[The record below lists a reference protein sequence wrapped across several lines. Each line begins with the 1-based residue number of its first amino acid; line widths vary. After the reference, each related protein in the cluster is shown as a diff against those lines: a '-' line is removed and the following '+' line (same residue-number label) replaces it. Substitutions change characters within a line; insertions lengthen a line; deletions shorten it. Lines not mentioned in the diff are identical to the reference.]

1 MPDQPADLTAEL
13 VPPDDGFGSP
23 GNGEFNTPPLVEA
36 ADTGPFF
43 HNNSVETIEGAVA
56 FYNGDAFTNS
66 PAGQLL
72 IIATGGAINLDATQ
86 TVAVAAFLR
95 VINTLEN
102 IRSGID
108 LLDRA
113 TQAIDT
119 SNAAIDTLL
128 ERALHDTD
136 DAIQVLTGGG
146 LHPEAATRLE
156 AAAQLIRRA
165 KTTRKRRLRT
175 RYVRAAMAA
184 QNDARNHLT
193 VMQNSGDLETGDSYE
208 QT

>member
-1 MPDQPADLTAEL
+1 
-13 VPPDDGFGSP
+13 
-23 GNGEFNTPPLVEA
+23 
-36 ADTGPFF
+36 
-43 HNNSVETIEGAVA
+43 
-56 FYNGDAFTNS
+56 
-66 PAGQLL
+66 
-72 IIATGGAINLDATQ
+72 ATQ